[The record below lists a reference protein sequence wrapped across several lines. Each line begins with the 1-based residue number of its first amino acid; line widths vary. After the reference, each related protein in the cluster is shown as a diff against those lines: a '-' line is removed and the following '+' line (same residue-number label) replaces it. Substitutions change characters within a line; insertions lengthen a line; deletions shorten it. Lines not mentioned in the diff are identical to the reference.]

1 MRIINSE
8 AHIINSMGTDIEVLK
23 NIEYAGRTCYKSENK
38 ITEDSAKIFVKMLL
52 NRGHESPLE
61 HSAITVK
68 FICDRGISH
77 EIVRHRLAS
86 YCQESTRYCN
96 YSKDGFNNE
105 ITVIAPSE
113 LQPNTIEYDIWEKT
127 CEATEAAYFRL
138 LELGCT
144 PQNARSVLP
153 NSLKTELIMTA
164 NVREWRKFFELRTSV
179 AAHPDMRKI
188 ARNLQEE
195 FREHFPILFDTLW
208 EKEEG

>member
-86 YCQESTRYCN
+86 YCQESTRYCT
-96 YSKDGFNNE
+96 YYYYG
-105 ITVIAPSE
+105 T
-113 LQPNTIEYDIWEKT
+113 
-127 CEATEAAYFRL
+127 
-138 LELGCT
+138 
-144 PQNARSVLP
+144 
-153 NSLKTELIMTA
+153 
-164 NVREWRKFFELRTSV
+164 
-179 AAHPDMRKI
+179 
-188 ARNLQEE
+188 
-195 FREHFPILFDTLW
+195 
-208 EKEEG
+208 